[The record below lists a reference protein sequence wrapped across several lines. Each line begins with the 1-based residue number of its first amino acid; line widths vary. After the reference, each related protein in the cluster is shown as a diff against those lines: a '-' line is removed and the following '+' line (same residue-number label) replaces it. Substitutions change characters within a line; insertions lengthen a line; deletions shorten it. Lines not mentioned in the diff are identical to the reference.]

1 MLYVRKKGFSCLSTL
16 LKRGECG
23 MKRIDIVYQK
33 LKELTAD
40 NEQWVSAQQLAD
52 ELHLDRANVSSDLNK
67 LWKEG
72 KVQKRKGRPV
82 LFAVAE
88 NETNKHKLTKL
99 DQLIKNQKSLA
110 TPVELGKAAILYP
123 PKGMHMLI
131 LGETGTGKSMFAEL
145 LHEFAKE
152 IHKFPKDAPFITFN
166 CADYANNP
174 QLLLGQLFGVKKGAY
189 TGAIEQKGLI
199 EKANNGI
206 LFLDEIHRLPP
217 EGQEML
223 FTFIDKGFFRRL
235 GETEVERRANVLLI
249 CATTENPESSLLTT
263 FRRRIPMIINL
274 PPLRERTLDERCH
287 LIFQFFKEESVR
299 LGKEIYVSANTIRA
313 LSFYPCPNNIGQ
325 LKADI
330 QLACAK
336 AYADYV
342 TKKKE
347 KVQINSSDL
356 PNYIKEG
363 FFIAKKH
370 TRDLELQHRYYIFH
384 PDREGM
390 QFELNEADHQN
401 IYENIERKF
410 NELKE
415 RGVEG
420 DELELLMEIDIENY
434 FTQYMKGVNRRI
446 HSSSEIAKIIAP
458 SIIDLSERII
468 QYAESKL
475 QKQFSKKVVYGL
487 ALHIQTAIHRIQNGK
502 KIMNPQLNKVRMM
515 YKEEFNI
522 ALDCIKMIEEH
533 FGLDLPI
540 DEAGFLTMFFVL
552 DNELMYDKDEYV
564 SILVMMH
571 GNGVAAAMADVT
583 NKLLATDH
591 VKAIDMPLHLEPKEV
606 YEQAKELVKKIAP
619 KKGILLLVDM
629 GSLVTF
635 GEMLEKEI
643 GIPVK
648 VVSTVSTPHV
658 LEAARKAI
666 LGYSLEEL
674 YEDVQNVTPFY
685 IKDPLLNECEE
696 KREKFAIVTAC
707 LTGKGSA
714 LAIKKLLER
723 YLHFDDQL
731 VKIIP
736 INLTSEKELCMTL
749 EQIEKNR
756 KVLCIISNVSFS
768 VRIPHFHIEDVL
780 SLRAIKQIQEMID
793 IEETYTKMAVTLAN
807 HLQNIKADEVIFDIR
822 RCFTNIQKR
831 LQMNVHSHD
840 LIGLVLHTSCMLDR
854 LVAGDN
860 SVHFEQ
866 KEKFLKEHEAL
877 YKVVKQGL
885 RPLEEKYNVSITDDE
900 LCYMIKFFDNY
911 ETVQ

>member
-1 MLYVRKKGFSCLSTL
+1 
-16 LKRGECG
+16 LKRGECE

-33 LKELTAD
+33 LKELTAE
-40 NEQWVSAQQLAD
+40 NEHWVSAQQLAD

-82 LFAVAE
+82 LFAVA
-88 NETNKHKLTKL
+88 NKETNKHKLTKL
-99 DQLIKNQKSLA
+99 DQLMKNQKSLA
-110 TPVELGKAAILYP
+110 TAVELGKAAILYP

-131 LGETGTGKSMFAEL
+131 FGETGTGKSMFAEL

-217 EGQEML
+217 ESQEML
-223 FTFIDKGFFRRL
+223 FTFIDKGVFRRL
-235 GETEVERRANVLLI
+235 GETEMERSANVLLI

-263 FRRRIPMIINL
+263 FRRRIPMNIYL
-274 PPLRERTLDERCH
+274 PPLRDRTLDERCH

-313 LSFYPCPNNIGQ
+313 LSFYPCPNNVGQ

-363 FFIAKKH
+363 LFISKKH
-370 TRDLELQHRYYIFH
+370 TRDLELQHQYYIFH
-384 PDREGM
+384 PYREGI
-390 QFELNEADHQN
+390 QFELNEADHEN

-410 NELKE
+410 NELKA
-415 RGVEG
+415 RGVDD
-420 DELELLMEIDIENY
+420 DELDLLMEMDIENY
-434 FTQYMKGVNRRI
+434 FTQYIKGVNRRI
-446 HSSSEIAKIIAP
+446 HSGSDLAKIIAP
-458 SIIDLSERII
+458 SIIDIAETII
-468 QYAESKL
+468 QYAERKL
-475 QKQFSKKVVYGL
+475 HKRFSKKVVYGL
-487 ALHIQTAIHRIQNGK
+487 ALHIQTSIHRIQNGK
-502 KIMNPQLNKVRMM
+502 KIMNPQLNKVRTM
-515 YKEEFNI
+515 YKEEFNL
-522 ALDCIKMIEEH
+522 ALDCIKMIEDH
-533 FGLDLPI
+533 VGFDLPI

-552 DNELMYDKDEYV
+552 DNEVMNDKDEYV

-571 GNGVAAAMADVT
+571 GNGAAAAMADVT

-606 YEQAKELVKKIAP
+606 YEQAKMLVKKIAP
-619 KKGILLLVDM
+619 KKGLLLLVDM

-666 LGYSLEEL
+666 LGYTLEEL

-685 IKDPLLNECEE
+685 TKDPLLNESEE

-714 LAIKKLLER
+714 LAMKKVLEK
-723 YLHFDDQL
+723 YLRFDDQL

-736 INLTSEKELCMTL
+736 INLTSEKELHMTL

-756 KVLCIISNVSFS
+756 KVLCIISNVPFS
-768 VRIPHFHIEDVL
+768 GRIPHFHIEDVL
-780 SLRAIKQIQEMID
+780 SLRAIKPIQEMID
-793 IEETYTKMAVTLAN
+793 IEETYTKMAETLAN
-807 HLQNIKADEVIFDIR
+807 HLKNIRADEVIFDIR
-822 RCFTNIQKR
+822 RCFMNIQKQF
-831 LQMNVHSHD
+831 QMDVHSHD

-854 LVAGDN
+854 LVAGDD

-866 KEKFLKEHEAL
+866 KEKYLKDHESL
-877 YKVVKQGL
+877 YYVIKQGL
-885 RPLEEKYNVSITDDE
+885 RPLEEKYKVIITDDE
-900 LCYMIKFFDNY
+900 LCYMMKFFEY
-911 ETVQ
+911 YKTTH